1 LLTSLDQTA
10 NEKMKEV
17 EARLRSEGFRS
28 KDWADQVSAEAPV
41 LVFGETNPVFAK
53 WPSSPLAESEIFP
66 ITMSTALPMSPTA
79 FKGFLQTLKNESFF
93 SYVPEQQVL
102 NLRIDPSHISS
113 EPEAIIYRA
122 GNFTQREALERI
134 TYEAF
139 GLALMSPKKPEAGWS
154 AARVVDPKR
163 ILNVLVADGLIAS
176 SAGSFYLRPNA
187 QRDFVI
193 KQLQED
199 VSLTDIVDLAG
210 RKWQVFSFRLFG
222 AMTMDT
228 FCLPIPQ
235 GLYCQSVSFQ
245 AAHPELLKILRAN
258 FVRSQLTNRA
268 LPGFYSRVDAILD
281 FQAKGLNEFN
291 APWNDFEL
299 RRDALGRLRLNFK
312 HQGIHLELPEGVSE
326 NAAIESLRMNA
337 GVMRDPKT
345 GKAQWVST
353 GVEFIQAVRSEK
365 LKKRYCEIS
374 YERKGSLTS
383 SVLAALRAEEQSRE
397 RDNRKKK
404 NKSLDDEPSP
414 IWQKS
419 IQSQKTKENLT
430 LYAYCV
436 PAERYGDAE
445 QLLNFNFE
453 SREPLDLGPVILK

>member
-1 LLTSLDQTA
+1 MTA
-10 NEKMKEV
+10 
-17 EARLRSEGFRS
+17 
-28 KDWADQVSAEAPV
+28 
-41 LVFGETNPVFAK
+41 
-53 WPSSPLAESEIFP
+53 
-66 ITMSTALPMSPTA
+66 
-79 FKGFLQTLKNESFF
+79 
-93 SYVPEQQVL
+93 
-102 NLRIDPSHISS
+102 
-113 EPEAIIYRA
+113 
-122 GNFTQREALERI
+122 
-134 TYEAF
+134 
-139 GLALMSPKKPEAGWS
+139 KKPEGGW
-154 AARVVDPKR
+154 ATARVLDPKR
-163 ILNVLVADGLIAS
+163 VLNVLVADGLIAT

-193 KQLQED
+193 KQLQEE
-199 VSLTDIVDLAG
+199 VSVSEVTDLGG

-222 AMTMDT
+222 AMTLDT

-245 AAHPELLKILRAN
+245 AVHPDLLKILRSN
-258 FVRSQLTNRA
+258 FIRSQLTNRV

-281 FQAKGLNEFN
+281 FQAKALHEFN
-291 APWNDFEL
+291 PPYNDFEL
-299 RRDALGRLRLNFK
+299 RRDALGKLLLNFK
-312 HQGIHLELPEGVSE
+312 HQGLQIELPNGAS
-326 NAAIESLRMNA
+326 IESLRMNE
-337 GVMRDPKT
+337 GVTKNPQS
-345 GKAQWVST
+345 GKAEWIST
-353 GVEFIQAVRSEK
+353 GVEFIQEISTEK

-404 NKSLDDEPSP
+404 AKNVDEEPPS

-419 IQSQKTKENLT
+419 LQSRRTKDNLT

-453 SREPLDLGPVILK
+453 SREPLDLGQVILKE